1 MNIEIKDYLAKKNKN
16 TNVIKL
22 EEILC
27 WGARKNRS
35 IRIIAIDKVS
45 HIENYEKYKIGDYT
59 LFIGKNLIVDS
70 NVVLD
75 SKKFLFT
82 TYLVQS
88 GISY

>member
-1 MNIEIKDYLAKKNKN
+1 M
-16 TNVIKL
+16 
-22 EEILC
+22 
-27 WGARKNRS
+27 
-35 IRIIAIDKVS
+35 
-45 HIENYEKYKIGDYT
+45 IGDYT

>member
-1 MNIEIKDYLAKKNKN
+1 MLMEIVHK
-16 TNVIKL
+16 V
-22 EEILC
+22 
-27 WGARKNRS
+27 GRKVLTYGFS
-35 IRIIAIDKVS
+35 EHAEY
-45 HIENYEKYKIGDYT
+45 HIEDYEKYKIGDYT

>member
-1 MNIEIKDYLAKKNKN
+1 M
-16 TNVIKL
+16 
-22 EEILC
+22 
-27 WGARKNRS
+27 S

-82 TYLVQS
+82 KYLVQS

>member
-1 MNIEIKDYLAKKNKN
+1 ME
-16 TNVIKL
+16 
-22 EEILC
+22 
-27 WGARKNRS
+27 
-35 IRIIAIDKVS
+35 
-45 HIENYEKYKIGDYT
+45 DYT
-59 LFIGKNLIVDS
+59 VYIGKNLIVDS